1 MRPAARVWVSSSGKY
16 DDVARLD
23 VDEAPTSPWA
33 LYLAD
38 SAHRYRLLGLDFD
51 DHAATGEAPAEAAQL
66 SAMLDQAGIPHLVC
80 ASGGHAG
87 RHIWIRLDGD
97 GISAG
102 EARATAAVLKA
113 RWASLDPGPL
123 QNPAWGCLRPP
134 GAPHKH
140 GGHST
145 SLGDVDAWLTAP
157 PASTKKWQQLAA
169 AIAIELPDALPT
181 GRPAPTIFP
190 VDDDGNPYLPGAR
203 RPLSAEVRAVVD
215 APVDHG
221 VDASARLRTV
231 LVGAA
236 AARWKLADVAREL
249 LTTPGLTHATSV
261 RGRGRA
267 RIPRAHW
274 QTRAV
279 LARQW
284 ARALPRAAT
293 VASADDAD
301 FVYRASHIAQWID
314 DLQTRADVTVGRWT
328 TRGGPA
334 DRRVLDA
341 LCQIALASV
350 KATVDADIRRL
361 ALMTGLGR
369 ETVRRALHRLSD
381 HTRGED
387 WITLAKPSAG
397 TLAATWKIDPQSAI
411 HTTLEKSGSQ
421 VRPGGLPHDPDDD
434 DPAPDPELLG
444 TGYRA
449 ALLAQL
455 RTRNANLCHD
465 VFTPHQIPTLTANLY
480 ARIPEEP
487 QLSTLHERF
496 GPTTPDLLALLQ
508 DLDLITYSDGTPRH
522 SSDPVALQR
531 AAQHLDVDGVLERRA
546 ERYRIERL
554 VRTWF
559 DLEVEWLRTAQAEK
573 RGRRHL
579 PPDQTWLVPPTAT
592 DLAGYRYPRKPG
604 GRPDH
609 AQAAVILDGTTRRAP
624 RTIRPDTTSAAA
636 AAAEVILRDAF
647 HDLELVA

>member
-1 MRPAARVWVSSSGKY
+1 
-16 DDVARLD
+16 
-23 VDEAPTSPWA
+23 
-33 LYLAD
+33 
-38 SAHRYRLLGLDFD
+38 
-51 DHAATGEAPAEAAQL
+51 
-66 SAMLDQAGIPHLVC
+66 MLDQAGIPHLVC

-87 RHIWIRLDGD
+87 RHVWIRLDDD

-113 RWASLDPGPL
+113 RWPSLDPGPL

-145 SLGDVDAWLTAP
+145 PLGDVDAWLTAS

-169 AIAIELPDALPT
+169 AIATELPEALPT
-181 GRPAPTIFP
+181 RRPAPTMFP
-190 VDDDGNPYLPGAR
+190 VDDDGNPYLPGSR

-215 APVDHG
+215 APVDHH

-236 AARWKLADVAREL
+236 AAHWKLADVAREL

-261 RGRGRA
+261 RGPGHT
-267 RIPRAHW
+267 RIPRTPE
-274 QTRAV
+274 QTRNV

-293 VASADDAD
+293 AAITDDDAD
-301 FVYRASHIAQWID
+301 FVYRAGHIAQWID

-387 WITLAKPSAG
+387 WITLAKASAG
-397 TLAATWKIDPQSAI
+397 TLAATWQIDPNAAI
-411 HTTLEKSGSQ
+411 HTHLEQSGSQ
-421 VRPGGLPHDPDDD
+421 VRPGGLLNQDPDAVDD
-434 DPAPDPELLG
+434 DALLG

-455 RTRNANLCHD
+455 RTRNENRCHD
-465 VFTPHQIPTLTANLY
+465 VFTPARSPPSQPT
-480 ARIPEEP
+480 
-487 QLSTLHERF
+487 STR
-496 GPTTPDLLALLQ
+496 GSPSTP
-508 DLDLITYSDGTPRH
+508 P
-522 SSDPVALQR
+522 
-531 AAQHLDVDGVLERRA
+531 
-546 ERYRIERL
+546 
-554 VRTWF
+554 
-559 DLEVEWLRTAQAEK
+559 
-573 RGRRHL
+573 
-579 PPDQTWLVPPTAT
+579 
-592 DLAGYRYPRKPG
+592 
-604 GRPDH
+604 
-609 AQAAVILDGTTRRAP
+609 
-624 RTIRPDTTSAAA
+624 
-636 AAAEVILRDAF
+636 
-647 HDLELVA
+647 

>member
-1 MRPAARVWVSSSGKY
+1 MRASGKY
-16 DDVARLD
+16 DRVAQLV
-23 VDEAPTSPWA
+23 VDEAPDGPWA

-38 SAHRYRLLGLDFD
+38 SEHRFRLIGLDFD
-51 DHAATGEAPAEAAQL
+51 DKTATGEAAVHAAQL
-66 SAMLDQAGIPHLVC
+66 SALLDDEGIPHLVC

-87 RHIWIRLDGD
+87 RHIWIRLDGE
-97 GISAG
+97 GISAA
-102 EARATAAVLKA
+102 EARATAAVLKT
-113 RWASLDPGPL
+113 RWPSLDPGPL

-140 GGHST
+140 GGNARPLS
-145 SLGDVDAWLTAP
+145 DVDAWLETP
-157 PASTKKWQQLAA
+157 PASTAAWRRLAA
-169 AIAIELPDALPT
+169 AIATDLPDALPT
-181 GRPAPTIFP
+181 TRPAPSVLP
-190 VDDDGNPYLPGAR
+190 VDVDGHRHLPGPR
-203 RPLSAEVRAVVD
+203 RQLSTEVRDALD
-215 APVDHG
+215 APVDHR

-236 AARWKLADVAREL
+236 AARWTLADVTREL
-249 LTTPGLTHATSV
+249 LDRPGLTHARSV
-261 RGRGRA
+261 RGPDGHTRT
-267 RIPRAHW
+267 PRSPE
-274 QTRAV
+274 QTRAL

-293 VASADDAD
+293 AAVDVDQD
-301 FVYRASHIAQWID
+301 FVRRAGQIAEWVD
-314 DLQTRADVTVGRWT
+314 ALQTRADVSVGRWT
-328 TRGGPA
+328 SRGGPA

-341 LCQIALASV
+341 LCEIAVASV

-421 VRPGGLPHDPDDD
+421 VRPGGLPNDPDD
-434 DPAPDPELLG
+434 DPAPDTELLG

-546 ERYRIERL
+546 ERYCIERL

-609 AQAAVILDGTTRRAP
+609 AQAAVILDGTTRRTP

-636 AAAEVILRDAF
+636 AAAEAILRDAF